1 MKELDRN
8 SVESSELVEQT
19 FKFWFNDND
28 HIRSPFPNYI
38 QNELKQLA
46 TDRFYEWASTVNP
59 EAKDEVNDEVVAEK
73 FEEIIFETATSLIK
87 TEDERITILYPFLPR
102 LEDQLK
108 DENGQDCLVKDRVLM
123 KEGDN
128 SYLEIKMEDIS
139 SKEIRGTK
147 FELPV

>member
-73 FEEIIFETATSLIK
+73 FEEIILSKEMLNS
-87 TEDERITILYPFLPR
+87 
-102 LEDQLK
+102 
-108 DENGQDCLVKDRVLM
+108 VVLM
-123 KEGDN
+123 
-128 SYLEIKMEDIS
+128 MS
-139 SKEIRGTK
+139 SGK
-147 FELPV
+147 FGGFDLDKLINKLK